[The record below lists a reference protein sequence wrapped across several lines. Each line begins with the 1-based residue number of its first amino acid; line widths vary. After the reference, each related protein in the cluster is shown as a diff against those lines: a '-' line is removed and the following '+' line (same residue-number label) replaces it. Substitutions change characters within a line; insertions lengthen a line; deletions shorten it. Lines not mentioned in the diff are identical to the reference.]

1 MFVVIFMVNQNPIFT
16 AAQSKK
22 LNIIIVETQ
31 EYQGKCLR
39 ELIKT
44 IRPQHKV
51 SVVKSL
57 EDIFAFFYGEVA
69 IDLIFFDV
77 EEEANT
83 DNIALIKAIAPEMRL
98 IHWSNCQ
105 HPEIIDLLYALGVNS
120 FCTKESDSNTI
131 IEAIDLAADY
141 PQSCYFDPQLH
152 SCLPLL
158 RS

>member
-1 MFVVIFMVNQNPIFT
+1 MLNQNPLF
-16 AAQSKK
+16 APGQSKK

-39 ELIKT
+39 ELITT

-51 SVVKSL
+51 NVVNSL
-57 EDIFAFFYGEVA
+57 EDVFAFFYGEVT

-83 DNIALIKAIAPEMRL
+83 DNIALIKAITPEMRL

-105 HPEIIDLLYALGVNS
+105 HPEIIDLLYSLGVNS
-120 FCTKESDSNTI
+120 FCTKESNSSTI
-131 IEAIDLAADY
+131 IEALDLAAGY
-141 PQSCYFDPQLH
+141 PQSCYFDPKLY

-158 RS
+158 RG